1 MLRLALVADS
11 EYTFMMKRLSTVF
24 FLVVVLMLSAQAPPI
39 LADQQIDDSDL
50 FILLAQGNKKLTESE
65 AAKRAQ
71 EQYGGKVVGVT
82 CREQD
87 DRVYCSVRL
96 DIDGRIKTV
105 TIRG

>member
-1 MLRLALVADS
+1 MKQFFAALIFVSALSVALAAPP
-11 EYTFMMKRLSTVF
+11 
-24 FLVVVLMLSAQAPPI
+24 VLAQAEF
-39 LADQQIDDSDL
+39 AQAAQTEDDWEI
-50 FILLAQGNKKLTESE
+50 FVQLAQNKKLTESE

-71 EQYGGKVVGVT
+71 QQYGGKVVSVV